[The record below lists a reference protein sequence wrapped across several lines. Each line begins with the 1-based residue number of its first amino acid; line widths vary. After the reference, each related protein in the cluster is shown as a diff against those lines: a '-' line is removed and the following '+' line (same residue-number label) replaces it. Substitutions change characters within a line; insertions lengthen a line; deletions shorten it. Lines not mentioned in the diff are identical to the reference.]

1 MSGRNWY
8 RQRLVSANCRGFTLF
23 EVLAVMVI
31 LGVMAGT
38 ATPMVGRIY
47 DNLKLRHQVRKFSS
61 VLRYAKLV
69 AVTRGETVNLKL
81 DEGEECVFL
90 LTGPV
95 DERRDCT
102 LGAEETLTMAPGEIA
117 FYPEGI
123 ATPALL
129 TFTKGER
136 VKNIRLDLLTAR
148 PIIEAGA
155 K

>member
-1 MSGRNWY
+1 MSCRNGC
-8 RQRLVSANCRGFTLF
+8 RRRLASDHCGGFTLF

-31 LGVMAGT
+31 LGIMAGT

-47 DNLKLRHQVRKFSS
+47 ENLKFRHQVRRFSS
-61 VLRYAKLV
+61 ILRYAKLV
-69 AVTRGETVNLKL
+69 AVTSGETVNLKL

-102 LGAEETLTMAPGEIA
+102 LGEEESLTMAPGEIV

-123 ATPALL
+123 ATPAVL

-148 PIIEAGA
+148 PFIEAGSE
-155 K
+155 